1 MYLLFLHQ
9 VPGTYNST
17 IVNDLKPYTMY
28 ELSVTALNIHGSSL
42 PSYSV
47 RTLTLTSGKMKP
59 TAVAQAPGLPDIKT
73 CCINKGIS
81 HTT

>member
-1 MYLLFLHQ
+1 MFFSFLEQ
-9 VPGTYNST
+9 VPGTYNNA

-28 ELSVTALNIHGSSL
+28 ELTVTAFNTHGSSL
-42 PSYSV
+42 PSYAV

-59 TAVAQAPGLPDIKT
+59 GAVAQAPGLPDIKK
-73 CCINKGIS
+73 CCINRGIS

>member
-1 MYLLFLHQ
+1 MFVISYQ
-9 VPGTYNST
+9 IPATYNNT
-17 IVNDLKPYTMY
+17 IVNDLQPYTMY

-47 RTLTLTSGKMKP
+47 RTLTLTPGKMKP

-73 CCINKGIS
+73 CCINKGIT
-81 HTT
+81 HPT